1 MLGPQR
7 WAVESEQPPALEDPI
22 DDGVGEVLVMEHA
35 APGAERLVSGEEH
48 GPAPAVAIIDDVE
61 EHVGRVGAV
70 GEVAWPQPRWFIKAL
85 VAAQC
90 EL

>member
-1 MLGPQR
+1 
-7 WAVESEQPPALEDPI
+7 
-22 DDGVGEVLVMEHA
+22 
-35 APGAERLVSGEEH
+35 
-48 GPAPAVAIIDDVE
+48 VE